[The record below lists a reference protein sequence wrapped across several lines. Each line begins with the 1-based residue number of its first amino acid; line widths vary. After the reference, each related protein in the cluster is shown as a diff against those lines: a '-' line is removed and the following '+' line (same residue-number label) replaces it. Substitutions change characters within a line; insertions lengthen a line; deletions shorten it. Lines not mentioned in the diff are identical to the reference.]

1 MAMASRA
8 EKILVKGI
16 SAVILEHYDQFQ
28 MALDRMEK
36 YHSFSNDFQVMSFSK
51 VDKMALDNIVDMFE
65 DEDAKKLIQ
74 SQINILKMQ
83 KKGGEANVFRGSS
96 KPASKRFYKYMFI
109 ARVNYDDSVDFNLC
123 SMEKQGNWDVT
134 KTLFEFYS
142 EVGESLFSFLTGA
155 AIVGGVADFIQTWV
169 AALGLGIKKIQALEH
184 GEFITEFDM
193 TKRLIDGNYCEFDK
207 EKKQLFLKS

>member
-1 MAMASRA
+1 MAS
-8 EKILVKGI
+8 KDGKTLVKGI
-16 SAVILEHYDQFQ
+16 STTVLQHYDQFQ

-51 VDKMALDNIVDMFE
+51 VDKVALDNIIDMFE
-65 DEDAKKLIQ
+65 DEDAKKLIS

-96 KPASKRFYKYMFI
+96 KPGSKRFYKYMFI
-109 ARVNYDDSVDFNLC
+109 ARVNYDDTVDFNLC

-134 KTLFEFYS
+134 KTLFEIY
-142 EVGESLFSFLTGA
+142 GEFGDTLFRFLTGTAVVDA
-155 AIVGGVADFIQTWV
+155 AKEFAVAWAQ
-169 AALGLGIKKIQALEH
+169 ALGLASHRLQALEQ

-207 EKKQLFLKS
+207 EKKQVFLKN